1 MPTRLLAA
9 LVLPLVLLLHHPAA
23 DLLVSS
29 QDISQVLRY
38 EGSTGAFIDIFA
50 SGGGLSVPE
59 GLTFGPTATSTS
71 PPPARC
77 CATTAARGRSLTP
90 SSLPAVAGWTRPPS

>member
-71 PPPARC
+71 AAWAPSSSPTRS
-77 CATTAARGRSLTP
+77 CATTAARGRFSTP
-90 SSLPAVAGWTRPPS
+90 SSRPAVAG